1 MNKDQLLGELGDL
14 ARREGEAGQ
23 ARLDE
28 RWDRL
33 AAGKLTAGEEE
44 ELKALAASSAE
55 AQEAY
60 EAFRPLGAGF
70 QARVVDAI
78 KAERAGEAPRPEPP
92 KPPVLPFR
100 RIVRRAE
107 VWIGLAAA
115 VAAGVFFLLHGPAL
129 PPLPV
134 YTAELA
140 GGAQTYR
147 GREAA
152 PNGPQV
158 FVPGSPLTLTV
169 TPETAIQGEVE
180 ARAFLSP
187 LVGKG
192 DLQAWEPAPPL
203 ESTEQGAVRLQG
215 TVGREIRLSPGDW
228 RVWIVVALKGGIP
241 SLERLQAE
249 LRAGRT
255 RGAGWRAV
263 STDLRVAARA
273 SP

>member
-1 MNKDQLLGELGDL
+1 MTDDRLLRELGDL
-14 ARREGEAGQ
+14 AREQGEAER
-23 ARLDE
+23 ARWDE

-33 AAGKLTAGEEE
+33 AAGTLTPEEE
-44 ELKALAASSAE
+44 AELKALAEASPE
-55 AQEAY
+55 AREAY

-70 QARVVDAI
+70 QARVVEAI
-78 KAERAGEAPRPEPP
+78 NAERAGEAPPP
-92 KPPVLPFR
+92 RVLPFR
-100 RIVRRAE
+100 RAIRRAE
-107 VWIGLAAA
+107 VWLGSAAA
-115 VAAGVFFLLHGPAL
+115 VAASLFFLLRGPAL

-169 TPETAIQGEVE
+169 TPETAVQGGVE

-187 LVGKG
+187 LAGKG

-215 TVGREIRLSPGDW
+215 TVGQEIRLSPGDW
-228 RVWIVVALKGGIP
+228 RVWIVVGRKGGIP
-241 SLERLQAE
+241 SLERLRAE

-263 STDLRVAARA
+263 STDLRVARA